1 MSNLQHRLQ
10 WLEPAWPAPPQVHA
24 LSLLRSGGMSQGL
37 FASLNPALH
46 VGDEEADVR
55 ENRRRI
61 RDFFSLPD
69 EPLWLNQVHGIKVSD
84 CSDTTPDPQA
94 DGSYARGFDRVC
106 AVLTADCLP
115 ILLCDRGGQEVAALH
130 AGWRGLAAGVIES
143 ALTLFHSPPE
153 QLMACLGPAIG
164 AGAFEV
170 GEEVREL
177 FCQQHEDQDLITES
191 HREGHW
197 FADLQGLARRR
208 LERLGVSALFSMG
221 GCTFTEKEDYF
232 SFRRDQQ
239 CGRMATL
246 IWLSDHPRVE
256 ASRIRVDDS
265 GGGFY
270 RCQAQ

>member
-1 MSNLQHRLQ
+1 
-10 WLEPAWPAPPQVHA
+10 
-24 LSLLRSGGMSQGL
+24 
-37 FASLNPALH
+37 
-46 VGDEEADVR
+46 
-55 ENRRRI
+55 
-61 RDFFSLPD
+61 
-69 EPLWLNQVHGIKVSD
+69 
-84 CSDTTPDPQA
+84 
-94 DGSYARGFDRVC
+94 
-106 AVLTADCLP
+106 
-115 ILLCDRGGQEVAALH
+115 
-130 AGWRGLAAGVIES
+130 
-143 ALTLFHSPPE
+143 
-153 QLMACLGPAIG
+153 MACLGPAIG

-270 RCQAQ
+270 RCQAK